1 MKRPTAPRTAAFA
14 APAGAGPH
22 RGPAL
27 WGLLFV
33 LAANMLIDAL
43 EVSVALVALPA
54 IGDDLGLA
62 PHQLQWVVSG
72 FAAGFGALLLFG
84 GRLVAVLGR
93 RPVYLGALLV
103 FAAASL
109 VGALADQAPLLVAT
123 RFLKGFCVALTA
135 PTGLAIIMSA
145 FPEGPARGRALSVY
159 SLFGASGFSA
169 GLVLS
174 GALTEVSWR
183 WTFAFPA
190 PVALLLFAFARR
202 LIPRD
207 APPPGT
213 PRRYDAAGALSLT
226 AATLLAVAGIAAGP
240 AVGWAHPLTLG
251 TLLLA
256 ALSALVLVRVE
267 RTTRQPLLPAEL
279 FRQRAL
285 VRSALGAGAL
295 NGSYLGLLLVSTLH
309 LQQQAGYGPWQTGL
323 AFLPAAAP
331 LALTALHS
339 GRLVTRF
346 GPARLIA
353 AGAAAAP
360 LGYLLYPREGAAVRY
375 VTDVLPTMLLV
386 GAAFVLAFTAFHTQ
400 ATGSVPEPLRA
411 AAGSFYQTAVQ
422 LAAALTTVLCAALY
436 PLGRGPALVPVT
448 AVALAGLA
456 VALHGLVP
464 RRTRPG
470 GRPRASGPPGTAL
483 PYGNRHSHG
492 PGDTP

>member
-1 MKRPTAPRTAAFA
+1 MKRPTPPRAEASA
-14 APAGAGPH
+14 APDGADG
-22 RGPAL
+22 RWSPAL

-54 IGDDLGLA
+54 IGADLGLA

-84 GRLVAVLGR
+84 GRLVAILGR
-93 RPVYLGALLV
+93 RPVYLAALLV

-109 VGALADQAPLLVAT
+109 VGALADHAALLVAT
-123 RFLKGFCVALTA
+123 RFVKGFCAALTA
-135 PTGLAIIMSA
+135 PTGLAIIVSV

-159 SLFGASGFSA
+159 SLFGASGFSV
-169 GLVLS
+169 GLLLS
-174 GALTEVSWR
+174 GALTEASWR

-207 APPPGT
+207 TPDPKA
-213 PRRYDAAGALSLT
+213 PRRYDAKGALSLT

-240 AVGWAHPLTLG
+240 AFGWTHSLTLG
-251 TLLLA
+251 ALLLA
-256 ALSALVLVRVE
+256 ALLALVFVHVE
-267 RTTRQPLLPAEL
+267 RSAEQPLLPGEL
-279 FRQRAL
+279 LRQPAL
-285 VRSALGAGAL
+285 LRSALGAGAL

-309 LQQQAGYGPWQTGL
+309 LQQQAGYGPWRTGL

-331 LALTALHS
+331 LALTALYS
-339 GRLVTRF
+339 GRFVARL

-360 LGYLLYPREGAAVRY
+360 LGYLLYPREGAGVRY
-375 VTDVLPTMLLV
+375 ATDVLPTMLLV
-386 GAAFVLAFTAFHTQ
+386 GIAFVLAFTAFHVQ
-400 ATGSVPEPLRA
+400 ATGSVPDPLRA
-411 AAGSFYQTAVQ
+411 VAGSFYQTAVQ

-436 PLGRGPALVPVT
+436 PAGQGPALALVT

-456 VALHGLVP
+456 VALHGLLP
-464 RRTRPG
+464 RRAR
-470 GRPRASGPPGTAL
+470 RA
-483 PYGNRHSHG
+483 R
-492 PGDTP
+492 